1 MSGAPITTESI
12 ESKPY
17 NINVITKYRK
27 QISSNTKWESY
38 ASYSRAVK
46 FKDRILVSGTT
57 ATHNDHVIGGSDVKA
72 QTYFIIDKIEASIKS
87 LGGSLKD
94 VIRTRVFIKNLS
106 DWKLIAKIHGERF
119 KNIMPT
125 NTLVQVAG
133 LIGDDYLV
141 EIEAEAVVEK

>member
-1 MSGAPITTESI
+1 MINSAEQ
-12 ESKPY
+12 SKYDPLLLKAVL
-17 NINVITKYRK
+17 NRNDK
-27 QISSNTKWESY
+27 QIEH
-38 ASYSRAVK
+38 V
-46 FKDRILVSGTT
+46 VSKVRT
-57 ATHNDHVIGGSDVKA
+57 I
-72 QTYFIIDKIEASIKS
+72 

-141 EIEAEAVVEK
+141 EIEAEAVIK